1 MGISTVVQLIVNH
14 EDLTNFLQHQ
24 IIKLDLMDKTVK
36 LTSRIKLINMTRVK
50 TINNLQV
57 KQKQNLALEAA
68 VMLSGSSRCYKC

>member
-1 MGISTVVQLIVNH
+1 
-14 EDLTNFLQHQ
+14 
-24 IIKLDLMDKTVK
+24 MDKTVK
-36 LTSRIKLINMTRVK
+36 LISRIKLINMTRVK